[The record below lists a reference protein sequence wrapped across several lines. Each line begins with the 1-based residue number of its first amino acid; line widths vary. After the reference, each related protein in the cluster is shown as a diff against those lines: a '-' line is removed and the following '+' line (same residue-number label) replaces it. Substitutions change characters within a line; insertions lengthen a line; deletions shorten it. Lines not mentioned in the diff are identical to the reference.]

1 LPDPKAL
8 FIGPYHAPLRRDT
21 GLTGERF
28 GLDFICMANAT
39 IDPTEVQ
46 KFSALAAEWWN
57 PKGPFGALHRMN
69 PVRLQ
74 YIRDLCAAHFPP
86 PHAGEE
92 GRAATGGGDDAQ
104 ALAST
109 AAHRPLSHASHDS
122 SPARGGANRNP
133 LAGLDVLDLGCGG
146 GLVSAPLAR
155 MGAKVTAIDASEEAI
170 GAARAYASQAGL
182 EIDYRCMT
190 AEALV
195 EKNER
200 FDLVAA
206 LEIVE
211 HVADVKAFLAAASEL
226 VKPNGL
232 LVLST
237 INRTPKA
244 RALAIT
250 GAERVLKWAPEGA
263 HDYEKLVKPEE
274 IRAGA
279 PSLSW
284 KEPVGITYQPLGS
297 GWALTR
303 DVSVNYLIAGAK
315 PA

>member
-1 LPDPKAL
+1 
-8 FIGPYHAPLRRDT
+8 
-21 GLTGERF
+21 LTRQRF
-28 GLDFICMANAT
+28 GLDFIVMANAT
-39 IDPTEVQ
+39 IDLAEVQ

-74 YIRDLCAAHFPP
+74 YIRDLCATHFPP
-86 PHAGEE
+86 PHVGEE
-92 GRAATGGGDDAQ
+92 GRAATGGSDDTP
-104 ALAST
+104 ASASK
-109 AAHRPLSHASHDS
+109 AAHRPLSHAARDS
-122 SPARGGANRNP
+122 SPARGGAKKNA
-133 LAGLDVLDLGCGG
+133 LAGLNVLDLGCGG
-146 GLVSAPLAR
+146 GLVSAPLVR
-155 MGAKVTAIDASEEAI
+155 MGGKVTAIDASEEAI
-170 GAARAYASQAGL
+170 GAARAYATQAGL
-182 EIDYRCMT
+182 DIDFRCTT

-195 EKNER
+195 EKGER

-211 HVADVKAFLAAASEL
+211 HVADVKAFLSAASAL
-226 VKPNGL
+226 VKPGGV

-244 RALAIT
+244 RALAIV
-250 GAERVLKWAPEGA
+250 GAERILKWAPEGA
-263 HDYEKLVKPEE
+263 HDYEKLVTPDE

-279 PSLSW
+279 PALNW
-284 KEPVGITYQPLGS
+284 REPVGITYQPLGS
-297 GWALTR
+297 GWAITR

>member
-1 LPDPKAL
+1 MHRPLPCSAAAR
-8 FIGPYHAPLRRDT
+8 YR
-21 GLTGERF
+21 
-28 GLDFICMANAT
+28 LDQSGIHFDLKHMANAT
-39 IDPTEVQ
+39 IDPAEIQ

-74 YIRDLCAAHFPP
+74 YIRDLCASHFP
-86 PHAGEE
+86 AGEA

-104 ALAST
+104 EPAST
-109 AAHRPLSHASHDS
+109 AAHRPLSHASRDS
-122 SPARGGANRNP
+122 SPARGGANKGA
-133 LAGLDVLDLGCGG
+133 LARLSVLDLGCGG
-146 GLVSAPLAR
+146 GLVSVPLAR
-155 MGAKVTAIDASEEAI
+155 MGAKVTAIDASGEAI
-170 GAARAYASQAGL
+170 GAARAYAGQAGS

-190 AEALV
+190 AETLV
-195 EKNER
+195 ERGER
-200 FDLVAA
+200 FDLVTA

-211 HVADVKAFLAAASEL
+211 HVADVNAFLSAASAL
-226 VKPNGL
+226 VKPGGL

-244 RALAIT
+244 RALAIV
-250 GAERVLKWAPEGA
+250 GAERILKWAPEGA
-263 HDYEKLVKPEE
+263 HNYEKLVTPEE

-279 PSLSW
+279 PALNW

-297 GWALTR
+297 GWSLTR